1 MRIVDLSLDIEHGTP
16 TFPLDP
22 KTGVLVHHTIKSM
35 KYNITQLIL
44 STHLGTHLDAPFH
57 FFDEG
62 RTVDALD
69 LAKCL
74 GPARIVTL
82 TGIGPGSEISVR
94 DFLPHE
100 KHFRAGAKIILHTGW
115 SRHFPRDRYFQE
127 MPGITVEAAKW
138 IAGKDIGLLGLDLP
152 GVNPTEW
159 EEVHKIFLAREIVIV
174 EGLAHLEDLRADEVF
189 FIALPLKLKGRDGSP
204 VRAVAVEGFQNGAA
218 L

>member
-1 MRIVDLSLDIEHGTP
+1 MRIIDLSLGIEHGSP

-57 FFDEG
+57 FFDDG

-69 LAKCL
+69 LAKCI
-74 GPARIVTL
+74 GPAHVIKL
-82 TGIGPGSEISVR
+82 GGIGPGGEITVGH
-94 DFLPHE
+94 LKPHE
-100 KHFRAGAKIILHTGW
+100 KLFRSGAKIILNTGW
-115 SRHFPRDRYFQE
+115 SKQFPQDRYFQE
-127 MPGITVEAAKW
+127 MPGITVDGAKW
-138 IAGKDIGLLGLDLP
+138 IAEKEVGMLGLDLP
-152 GVNPTEW
+152 GVNPTDW
-159 EEVHKIFLAREIVIV
+159 EEVHKIFLSREIVIV
-174 EGLAHLEDLRADEVF
+174 EGLAHLDEIRMDEVF

-204 VRAVAVEGFQNGAA
+204 VRAVAVEGLSAG